1 MTDHTE
7 HPPTGLPAGAA
18 KARRPAGTLV
28 LVPVALAVFV
38 LTVAGTLLWWL
49 GDRLPEGA
57 DRTRTENQRLQVV
70 GLARQLA
77 DAAHDGELADAE
89 IGRIARAVPWRVDR
103 RDDGAVRLVVTTVPA
118 LADEPASCTE
128 FTLAA
133 PLGPATEAVHRPATG
148 ACPVRDRVPGDRG
161 P

>member
-7 HPPTGLPAGAA
+7 HPPTGRPAGRV
-18 KARRPAGTLV
+18 KARRPAGVVVVVT
-28 LVPVALAVFV
+28 VALAALV
-38 LTVAGTLLWWL
+38 LAVAGTLLWWL

-57 DRTRTENQRLQVV
+57 DRTRTENQRLQVA

-77 DAAHDGELADAE
+77 DAAQDGELTDPE
-89 IGRIARAVPWRVDR
+89 IGRIVRADPWRVDR
-103 RDDGAVRLVVTTVPA
+103 PGAGGVRVVVTTVPA

-133 PLGPATEAVHRPATG
+133 PLGPGTEAAHHPAKED
-148 ACPVRDRVPGDRG
+148 CPLPD
-161 P
+161 